1 MPDVPWWNS
10 AVIYEIYPRSFQD
23 TDSDGIGD
31 LRGIIARLPYLA
43 EFGVDAIWI
52 CPIFPSPMADFG
64 YDVANYV
71 GIDPL
76 FGTLRDFDH
85 LLAEAHRAGL
95 KVLLD
100 LVPNH
105 TSDRHPW
112 FVESRSS
119 RDNAKRDWYLWHDPR
134 PGGAEPNNWLSE
146 FGGSAWEFDH
156 RTEQYY
162 YHAFL
167 KQQPDLNWRNA
178 HVRRAMYDAMRFW
191 LRRGV
196 DGFRVDVLWHLIKD
210 DQFRDNPIN
219 PGFTAGRP
227 PHEALLPVYTTDRPE
242 MAEVVAQM
250 RDVVDEFGERVLIGE
265 IYLPV
270 ERLVTYYGRDLRGVH
285 LPFNFSLLS
294 APWHA
299 GTIGKLIQEYE
310 AALPEGGW
318 PNWVLGN
325 HDRRRIAGRVG
336 REQARIA
343 AMLLLTLRGTPTIYF
358 GDEIGMT
365 QVAIPADRVRDPF
378 QKNVP
383 GIEVGRDGSR
393 TPMQWDDS
401 RYAGFSEVE
410 PWLPLAE
417 DFRNYNVAKQRGD
430 PTSIYHLYRRL
441 IALRRSRSVLLRG
454 SYRPILADNDLL
466 LFVREHGS
474 ERLLVALNF
483 GMGAAVAKLPDEVA
497 GTLLLS
503 SQLDR
508 QGEDVRGAIKLRPD
522 EGVVIELHEKLPGQ

>member
-1 MPDVPWWNS
+1 MSDVPWWKS

-23 TDSDGIGD
+23 TDGDGVGD
-31 LRGIIARLPYLA
+31 LRGIIARLPYLIDL
-43 EFGVDAIWI
+43 GVDAIWI

-71 GIDPL
+71 DIDPL
-76 FGTLRDFDH
+76 FGTLRDFDV

-119 RDNAKRDWYLWHDPR
+119 RDNAKRDWYLWRDGG
-134 PGGAEPNNWLSE
+134 PGGAAPNNWLSQ
-146 FGGSAWEFDH
+146 FGGSAWEFDR
-156 RTEQYY
+156 RTGQYY

-167 KQQPDLNWRNA
+167 KQQPDLNWRSPL
-178 HVRRAMYDAMRFW
+178 VRQAIFEAMRFW
-191 LRRGV
+191 LRHEV
-196 DGFRVDVLWHLIKD
+196 DGFRIDVLWHLIKD
-210 DQFRDNPIN
+210 DQFRDNPAN
-219 PGFTAGRP
+219 PAFVEGRP
-227 PHEALLPVYTTDRPE
+227 PHEALLPLYTTDRPE
-242 MAEVVAQM
+242 MAEVIAEM
-250 RDVVDEFGERVLIGE
+250 RDVVDEFGERLLIGE
-265 IYLPV
+265 IYLPL
-270 ERLVTYYGRDLRGVH
+270 ERLVAYYGRDFRGVH

-299 GTIGKLIQEYE
+299 GTIGTLIQEYE
-310 AALPEGGW
+310 AVLPEGGW

-325 HDRRRIAGRVG
+325 HDRPRIAGRVG
-336 REQARIA
+336 RQQARIA

-358 GDEIGMT
+358 GDEIGMA
-365 QVAIPADRVRDPF
+365 QASIPPDRVRDPF
-378 QKNVP
+378 QRNLP

-401 RYAGFSEVE
+401 RFAGFSEVE
-410 PWLPLAE
+410 PWLPLAD
-417 DFRNYNVAKQRGD
+417 DFREYNTLKQRSD
-430 PTSIYHLYRRL
+430 PSSIYHLYRRL
-441 IALRRSRSVLLRG
+441 IALRRSRSALLRG
-454 SYRPILADNDLL
+454 SYRPVHADGDLL
-466 LFVREHGS
+466 LFFREQGS

-483 GMGAAVAKLPDEVA
+483 GMGAGVAKFPDELA

-503 SQLDR
+503 SHLDR
-508 QGEDVRGAIKLRPD
+508 RGEEVRGGIKLRPE
-522 EGVVIELHEKLPGQ
+522 EGVVIEIAGKA